1 MEIIILL
8 LFIYLIGILINMYLL
23 SNYGV
28 DKIEELSWKGL
39 AKFFLVSFTSFLFL
53 FYVLVRLVW
62 DYFKFIKFKL

>member
-8 LFIYLIGILINMYLL
+8 LFIYLIGILINMFLL

-39 AKFFLVSFTSFLFL
+39 AKFFLVSFSSFLFPL
-53 FYVLVRLVW
+53 YILIRTLW
-62 DYFKFIKFKL
+62 DYVKFKLWK

>member
-8 LFIYLIGILINMYLL
+8 LFVYLIGILVNMFLL

-62 DYFKFIKFKL
+62 DYFKFRKFKL

>member
-1 MEIIILL
+1 MEITLLL
-8 LFIYLIGILINMYLL
+8 LFIYLIGILVNMSLL

-28 DKIEELSWKGL
+28 SKIEELSWKGL

-53 FYVLVRLVW
+53 LYVLVRLVW

>member
-1 MEIIILL
+1 
-8 LFIYLIGILINMYLL
+8 MYLL

-62 DYFKFIKFKL
+62 DYFKFIKFEL

>member
-39 AKFFLVSFTSFLFL
+39 AKFFIVSFTSFLFP
-53 FYVLVRLVW
+53 FYVLVRLLW
-62 DYFKFIKFKL
+62 DYTKFKLWK

>member
-39 AKFFLVSFTSFLFL
+39 AKFFLVSFTSFLFP
-53 FYVLVRLVW
+53 FYILIRTLW
-62 DYFKFIKFKL
+62 DYVKFKLWK

>member
-28 DKIEELSWKGL
+28 DKVEELSWKGL
-39 AKFFLVSFTSFLFL
+39 AKFFLVSFTSFLFP
-53 FYVLVRLVW
+53 FYVLVRLLW
-62 DYFKFIKFKL
+62 DYTKFKLWK

>member
-8 LFIYLIGILINMYLL
+8 LFVYLIGILVNMFLL

-39 AKFFLVSFTSFLFL
+39 AKFFLVSLTSFLFP
-53 FYVLVRLVW
+53 FYVLVRLLW
-62 DYFKFIKFKL
+62 DYTKFKLWK

>member
-1 MEIIILL
+1 MEITILL

-53 FYVLVRLVW
+53 FYVLVRLLW
-62 DYFKFIKFKL
+62 DYTKFKLWK

>member
-1 MEIIILL
+1 MEINILL

-39 AKFFLVSFTSFLFL
+39 AKFFLVSFTSFLFPL
-53 FYVLVRLVW
+53 YILIRTLW
-62 DYFKFIKFKL
+62 DYVKFKLWK

>member
-28 DKIEELSWKGL
+28 EKIEELSWKGL
-39 AKFFLVSFTSFLFL
+39 AKFFLVSFTSFLFPS
-53 FYVLVRLVW
+53 YIIVRTLW
-62 DYFKFIKFKL
+62 DYIKFKLWK

>member
-28 DKIEELSWKGL
+28 NKIEELSWKGL
-39 AKFFLVSFTSFLFL
+39 AKFFLVSFTSFLFPL
-53 FYVLVRLVW
+53 YILIRTLW
-62 DYFKFIKFKL
+62 DYIKFKLWH

>member
-28 DKIEELSWKGL
+28 NKIEELSWKGL
-39 AKFFLVSFTSFLFL
+39 AKFFLVSFTSFLFP
-53 FYVLVRLVW
+53 FYVLVRLLW
-62 DYFKFIKFKL
+62 DYTKFKLWK

>member
-39 AKFFLVSFTSFLFL
+39 AKFFLVSFTSFLFP
-53 FYVLVRLVW
+53 FYVLVRLLW
-62 DYFKFIKFKL
+62 DYTKFKLWK

>member
-8 LFIYLIGILINMYLL
+8 LFIYLIGILVNMYLL

-39 AKFFLVSFTSFLFL
+39 AKFFIVSFTSFLFP
-53 FYVLVRLVW
+53 FYVLVRLLW
-62 DYFKFIKFKL
+62 DYTKFKLWK

>member
-23 SNYGV
+23 SNYSV

-39 AKFFLVSFTSFLFL
+39 AKFFLVSFTSFLFPL
-53 FYVLVRLVW
+53 YVLIRLLW
-62 DYFKFIKFKL
+62 DYFKFKIWK

>member
-8 LFIYLIGILINMYLL
+8 LFVYLIGILVNMFLL

-28 DKIEELSWKGL
+28 DKVEELSWKGL

-53 FYVLVRLVW
+53 LYVLIRLVW
-62 DYFKFIKFKL
+62 DYFKFMKFKL

>member
-28 DKIEELSWKGL
+28 DKVEELSWKGL
-39 AKFFLVSFTSFLFL
+39 AKFFLVSFTSFLFP
-53 FYVLVRLVW
+53 FYVLVRLLW
-62 DYFKFIKFKL
+62 DYINFKLWK

>member
-28 DKIEELSWKGL
+28 NKIEELSWKGL
-39 AKFFLVSFTSFLFL
+39 AKFFLVSFTSFLFPL
-53 FYVLVRLVW
+53 YILIRTLW
-62 DYFKFIKFKL
+62 DYVKFKLWK

>member
-1 MEIIILL
+1 MEITILL
-8 LFIYLIGILINMYLL
+8 LFIYLIGILVNMFLL

-53 FYVLVRLVW
+53 LYVLIRLLY
-62 DYFKFIKFKL
+62 DYINYKL